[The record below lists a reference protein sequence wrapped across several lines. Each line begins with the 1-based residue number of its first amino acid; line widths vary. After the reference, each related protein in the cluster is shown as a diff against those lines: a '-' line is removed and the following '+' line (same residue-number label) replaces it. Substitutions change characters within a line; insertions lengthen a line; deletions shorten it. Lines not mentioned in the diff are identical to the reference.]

1 MEAPRGAADAAVL
14 VEAAVRAAVQGR
26 APRRTVAAVARSALS
41 AALFALREAPP
52 AAAPPPA
59 AAAAAPA
66 TEGAA
71 APKARSAAWVERRRR
86 RRQRL
91 AARRRDGAGAEAAP
105 AGESAALAALPPQAE
120 ADADGDDAIDDDRWA
135 DGLVR
140 GGAAAAAA
148 AAPPA
153 AGSDAEQRDLVARF
167 CAVKMAGLDPAAEVV
182 AALMS
187 VGADELRRQIAAASS
202 SLGSSPAGRG
212 PPGAPQPG
220 EHSRFFSSS
229 MAPQQQ
235 RNGYFKCYSCSY
247 AWNWKSKQACHWCGK
262 ALAPWTDVPP
272 PVQGAWAARVS
283 AAVQA
288 EAKNTQ
294 PTNAEGGWEPWSS
307 WPKSRRR
314 RGKGNG
320 KDQDEDWWASK
331 NDTPKARS
339 AEDIL
344 AELQAVAPHIDKAAI
359 DGIKSQIPPPQPQ
372 KPADLNEI
380 YSRAQATER
389 RCKNNLER
397 LLESEQK
404 ALNWYTERKQAN
416 PQRQRQLTLKARR
429 PHPIINTMDAVLDP
443 FDELAELDAHFD
455 YAESGQYA
463 TAPPETLSSVG
474 GDETAQT
481 VDHPVVEPAALD
493 PISYAIPL
501 DLWQKQWQEALPTPC
516 KQPHAHFAYRHWEH
530 DADPLNLKY
539 AKWVSALE
547 NTMISHHQID
557 PKEAAAYTGRA
568 QGYQLSW
575 KKTAAAPGR
584 VHAHDPHAEWWAITL
599 TLIMRYAA
607 LFDKPKHTALME
619 QQAIIIQQCADHF
632 NSHMHDLQFEKDE
645 DTIFRWF
652 ALVWAPHLDKD
663 DTDDLV
669 TITATWASRAL
680 SAALAKSKRAY
691 GAWLAQQWKHRPG
704 VLHAH
709 VKPAPVRHTEAYT
722 SNLTIADPTVIID
735 NKKQQW
741 QQVWHATETSDDIL
755 QALTKFAACGEVLWS
770 RGPRVISGKAIH
782 PSHVLAAIPKWQM
795 FFCVKCGHTATHQE
809 ALSGLEAWSAWAK
822 RGGSRGWRALRAG
835 AARARPVGRGPTA
848 AAASRERAGPR
859 AGRGRQMAAPS
870 AARLRA
876 ALAAKGALGFGAAA
890 AASLYYTD
898 EGFRRAVQFN
908 HDVLPIALRY
918 KAAQLYGEYRSPEAS
933 AEMFAGLHRQ
943 YAPRTLDIIL
953 QQKGFYVKVAQFLSQ
968 YPDVLPPQYI
978 EAYEVLRDSAPS
990 LPFEA
995 VRDIVES
1002 ELGAG
1007 LEHFFLHFDREPL
1020 GAASIGQAHGAR
1032 LRDGTD
1038 VVVKVQFP
1046 EAEQQFH
1053 IDVELAIRM
1062 CRALGP
1068 QYVDILRQLQKNFA
1082 YEFDYRREA
1091 RLQRQAHANL
1101 RSSEGV
1107 VVPLPFDDEHG
1118 LCARLFGR
1126 GLVTKRVFVM
1136 ERLRGRPVDKW
1147 AAQQVAEMAAREGVE
1162 PQEVWR
1168 RLQSMTA
1175 EQAQRLVPSEAS
1187 LRAYRALLAVRDAV
1201 RNGCAAC
1208 YNWTVGWLGAPI
1220 AYRWSSRPV
1229 NVYQV
1234 VDWLF
1239 AVQSKCIFE
1248 DGFVNSDPHAGNV
1261 LLLDDGRLGLIDW
1274 GQVCQ
1279 LTPQQRVTLAKALL
1293 AVADRDE
1300 PLIARMAWSM
1310 GVQTKNASDWV
1321 VMKLGIFWLGSFGDD
1336 VVGELGGATCFE
1348 ENLTKID
1355 RIVKAGDAYFGA
1367 VRCIRGLP
1375 GVGPCSRASS
1385 PAFRAILEH
1394 TSAVPPGPRGT
1405 CYGYQPGTSP
1415 YP

>member
-876 ALAAKGALGFGAAA
+876 ALAAKAPGRRVHRPGARRAAPGRHGRGGEGSVPRGGAAVPHRRRAGHQDVPGPGPPVRGHPAAA
-890 AASLYYTD
+890 AEELRLRVRLPPGGPPAAPGPR
-898 EGFRRAVQFN
+898 EPEVVRGRGGAAPVRRRARAVRA
-908 HDVLPIALRY
+908 ALRPRLGD
-918 KAAQLYGEYRSPEAS
+918 QAS
-933 AEMFAGLHRQ
+933 
-943 YAPRTLDIIL
+943 
-953 QQKGFYVKVAQFLSQ
+953 
-968 YPDVLPPQYI
+968 
-978 EAYEVLRDSAPS
+978 
-990 LPFEA
+990 
-995 VRDIVES
+995 VRD
-1002 ELGAG
+1002 GA
-1007 LEHFFLHFDREPL
+1007 P
-1020 GAASIGQAHGAR
+1020 A
-1032 LRDGTD
+1032 
-1038 VVVKVQFP
+1038 
-1046 EAEQQFH
+1046 
-1053 IDVELAIRM
+1053 
-1062 CRALGP
+1062 
-1068 QYVDILRQLQKNFA
+1068 
-1082 YEFDYRREA
+1082 REA
-1091 RLQRQAHANL
+1091 RGQVGRAAGRRDGRAGGRRAAGGLEAPAVHDRRAGPAAGAE
-1101 RSSEGV
+1101 RGV
-1107 VVPLPFDDEHG
+1107 
-1118 LCARLFGR
+1118 
-1126 GLVTKRVFVM
+1126 
-1136 ERLRGRPVDKW
+1136 
-1147 AAQQVAEMAAREGVE
+1147 AARVPCAAGGPRRRPERV
-1162 PQEVWR
+1162 R
-1168 RLQSMTA
+1168 RLLQLDGGLAGSTHRVPV
-1175 EQAQRLVPSEAS
+1175 ELPPGQRLPGCR
-1187 LRAYRALLAVRDAV
+1187 LAL
-1201 RNGCAAC
+1201 C
-1208 YNWTVGWLGAPI
+1208 
-1220 AYRWSSRPV
+1220 S
-1229 NVYQV
+1229 
-1234 VDWLF
+1234 
-1239 AVQSKCIFE
+1239 AVQMY
-1248 DGFVNSDPHAGNV
+1248 
-1261 LLLDDGRLGLIDW
+1261 L
-1274 GQVCQ
+1274 
-1279 LTPQQRVTLAKALL
+1279 
-1293 AVADRDE
+1293 
-1300 PLIARMAWSM
+1300 
-1310 GVQTKNASDWV
+1310 
-1321 VMKLGIFWLGSFGDD
+1321 
-1336 VVGELGGATCFE
+1336 
-1348 ENLTKID
+1348 
-1355 RIVKAGDAYFGA
+1355 
-1367 VRCIRGLP
+1367 
-1375 GVGPCSRASS
+1375 
-1385 PAFRAILEH
+1385 
-1394 TSAVPPGPRGT
+1394 
-1405 CYGYQPGTSP
+1405 
-1415 YP
+1415 